1 MVTSSNRTQIS
12 QQHHGKA
19 LQLFLREELNLS
31 SRQTKT
37 LLDRRTVFV
46 NGKRVW
52 MAKHTLRKGD
62 VVEWPTPD
70 SGKPLTKK
78 EIPILYKDAYL
89 MAVHKPAGLI
99 SDLEKNSVEGLLRI
113 QEGNPE
119 LRALHRLDK
128 QTSGVLLFLRTAEHR
143 EAYLNLFRNKEIQ
156 KMYQAL
162 LVGPLERDEVTIRKA
177 IDSKQTETHFRVLR
191 RNGNFCKVEC
201 EIGTGRLHQIRRHAL
216 ELGCR
221 VAGDNKYG
229 QHIIISHI
237 EKTLPRQMLHAFSVE
252 FICPQGNNK
261 VKIHAPLPPD
271 FQMAVKK
278 MGL

>member
-12 QQHHGKA
+12 QHHHGKA
-19 LQLFLREELNLS
+19 LQLFLREELKLS
-31 SRQTKT
+31 SRQTKA
-37 LLDRRTVFV
+37 LLDLRTVFV

-52 MAKHTLRKGD
+52 MAKHTLKKGD
-62 VVEWPTPD
+62 VIEWPTPV
-70 SGKPLTKK
+70 SGKPLSKQD
-78 EIPILYKDAYL
+78 IPILYKDAYVV
-89 MAVHKPAGLI
+89 AVNKPAGLI

-119 LRALHRLDK
+119 IRALHRLDK
-128 QTSGVLLFLRTAEHR
+128 QTSGVLLFLRTSEHR

-191 RNGNFCKVEC
+191 RKGNFCKVEC

-221 VAGDNKYG
+221 VAGDNTYG
-229 QHIIISHI
+229 QHILISHI
-237 EKTLPRQMLHAFSVE
+237 EKTLSRQMLHAFSVE
-252 FICPQGNNK
+252 FICPQGKTK
-261 VKIHAPLPPD
+261 VKIHAPLPAD